1 MLKELRIKNFAII
14 DELHVHF
21 GRGLHVFT
29 GETGAGKSII
39 IEALSLA
46 LGGRASAEMIRSG
59 EEMASIEAA
68 FDLTGQAEMVDLASA
83 HGIDVAG
90 EELVIKRAISAS
102 RNRVYVNGTL
112 STTLWNRLRTWSLEY
127 GRSSP
132 RWIAPKTPTSI
143 GTFIVLAA

>member
-68 FDLTGQAEMVDLASA
+68 FDLTDFSESAAVDDGLDLA
-83 HGIDVAG
+83 V
-90 EELVIKRAISAS
+90 
-102 RNRVYVNGTL
+102 RNVNGIL
-112 STTLWNRLRTWSLEY
+112 LDLDRHY
-127 GRSSP
+127 G
-132 RWIAPKTPTSI
+132 IYLHFGESI
-143 GTFIVLAA
+143 GFLRWLRFEMDAGLGVQVRLP